1 MTTDNIFTRLAGIT
15 SQHFCVTEKNV
26 AILMFPTKAD
36 VIVSGHTILVS
47 EREGAREQLK
57 KMEKKRIIH
66 QNNHTSLVK
75 KYICKE
81 LRRQK
86 KVLSFTFYLYMG

>member
-1 MTTDNIFTRLAGIT
+1 MATDNIFTRLAGLT

-47 EREGAREQLK
+47 EREDAREQ
-57 KMEKKRIIH
+57 
-66 QNNHTSLVK
+66 
-75 KYICKE
+75 
-81 LRRQK
+81 
-86 KVLSFTFYLYMG
+86 F